1 MMGAFF
7 QASGSG
13 VGDAGAIVDTGL
25 ASFIAVGVASAI
37 SGWFDSVGNVT
48 DDAVGS
54 LEDEVGRAEGLLPH
68 AVSADPNAM
77 QHSSNVAVISRVR
90 LG

>member
-1 MMGAFF
+1 MMGACF
-7 QASGSG
+7 QPSGSG
-13 VGDAGAIVDTGL
+13 VGEAGAIVKVGL
-25 ASFIAVGVASAI
+25 ISITAEGVASAI

-77 QHSSNVAVISRVR
+77 QHSNNVAVTSRVR